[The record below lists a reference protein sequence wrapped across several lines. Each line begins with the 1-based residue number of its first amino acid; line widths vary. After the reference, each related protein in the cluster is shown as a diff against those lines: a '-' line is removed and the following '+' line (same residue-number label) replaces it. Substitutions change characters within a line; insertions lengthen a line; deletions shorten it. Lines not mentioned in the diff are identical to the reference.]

1 MKPLLL
7 IPMLALSAQLV
18 WAGAP
23 YKPTSGSQVLEKLRT
38 TPLDSAQRELRE
50 QARQL
55 SQEPTNLVL
64 AVTVATGF
72 IERARVEGDPR
83 YRGYA
88 THALQPWW
96 DADDRPSSVSLLR
109 ASLLQS
115 DHHFPEALQE
125 LDRLIASN
133 PRHGG
138 AQLMRANI
146 LTVTGRYA
154 EAQRAAIRLI
164 GQVPGHLALGATALV
179 ASLTGRSE
187 TASTLLT
194 TEMKRLPADTSTS
207 DRVWLMTLLAEI
219 ENRRGKTVEAET
231 NFKQAIALGTKD
243 VYLLAAYADFL
254 LDQKRP
260 TEVIP
265 LLEDQTRVD
274 PLLLRYAI
282 AQAAI
287 DRQSATAKAAIEQL
301 HARFEAAHLRGDSAH
316 QREEGLFALHL
327 QHDAD
332 AALKLAKANWE
343 VQKEPTDARL
353 FLQAAHAAQQPQA
366 ATPVLEWMQTNKIED
381 VHLNSASQAVAALG
395 SPSGAK

>member
-1 MKPLLL
+1 MKMLLL
-7 IPMLALSAQLV
+7 VSLLACSAQLV
-18 WAGAP
+18 WSGTP
-23 YKPTSGSQVLEKLRT
+23 YKPSSGSQVLEKLRA

-55 SQEPTNLVL
+55 SQKPTNLVL

-96 DADDRPSSVSLLR
+96 DASDRPSSVSLLR

-125 LDRLIASN
+125 LDHLLASN

-146 LTVTGRYA
+146 LTVTGRYP
-154 EAQRAAIRLI
+154 EAQRATIRLI
-164 GQVPGHLALGATALV
+164 GQVPGHLALGATALI

-207 DRVWLMTLLAEI
+207 DRVWLLTLLAEI
-219 ENRRGKTVEAET
+219 ENRRGNSGEAET
-231 NFKQAIALGTKD
+231 SFKQAVALGTKD
-243 VYLLAAYADFL
+243 VYLLAAYSDFL
-254 LDQKRP
+254 LNQKRP
-260 TEVIP
+260 SEVIP

-274 PLLLRYAI
+274 PLLLRYAM
-282 AQAAI
+282 AQASV
-287 DRQSATAKAAIEQL
+287 DRQSSVAKAAIEQL
-301 HARFEAAHLRGDSAH
+301 QARFEAAHLRGDSAH

-327 QHDAD
+327 QQDAN
-332 AALKLAKANWE
+332 AALKLAKANWD

-353 FLQAAHAAQQPQA
+353 FLQAARAAQQPQA
-366 ATPVLEWMQTNKIED
+366 ATPVLEWMRTNKIED
-381 VHLNSASQAVAALG
+381 IHLTSELR
-395 SPSGAK
+395 PSSKTTTDLQKQ